1 MLIKRKKLS
10 LASITGAKGGLFRNL
25 KKSQPSTPLTSAH
38 SAAISMGQLIKNICN
53 IQQPNSLTQNYFY
66 SFNNSKKYQYIKL
79 INNANRILNYFFG
92 TFYALISRPVYLFTQ
107 NKLVIFINY
116 YSPKTSKRLSRRYV
130 WKYNK
135 QPSKSARILKQE
147 LKTLINTLS
156 KFFNLKVELQ
166 LNRLKYPY
174 QDSQILSKLLA
185 LGSNLNRFRS
195 LMGLIIKKS
204 LIITKDLK
212 DDKKNNDFYNIV
224 IKRRKVKIHKTV
236 PTVLTG
242 LKVRISGRLLTERVI
257 PKKTVR
263 QKEIGGFIRDKNSL
277 VDYALYNSKNK
288 RGSYSVKVWTTSK
301 ICI

>member
-130 WKYNK
+130 
-135 QPSKSARILKQE
+135 
-147 LKTLINTLS
+147 
-156 KFFNLKVELQ
+156 
-166 LNRLKYPY
+166 
-174 QDSQILSKLLA
+174 
-185 LGSNLNRFRS
+185 
-195 LMGLIIKKS
+195 
-204 LIITKDLK
+204 
-212 DDKKNNDFYNIV
+212 
-224 IKRRKVKIHKTV
+224 
-236 PTVLTG
+236 
-242 LKVRISGRLLTERVI
+242 
-257 PKKTVR
+257 
-263 QKEIGGFIRDKNSL
+263 
-277 VDYALYNSKNK
+277 
-288 RGSYSVKVWTTSK
+288 
-301 ICI
+301 

>member
-1 MLIKRKKLS
+1 MLLKRKKLS
-10 LASITGAKGGLFRNL
+10 LASIAGIKGGLSKNL
-25 KKSQPSTPLTSAH
+25 QKRPSTPLTSAH
-38 SAAISMGQLIKNICN
+38 STAISMGRLIKKICN

-66 SFNNSKKYQYIKL
+66 FYNNSKKYQYLKL
-79 INNANRILNYFFG
+79 INNTNRILNYFFG

-107 NKLVIFINY
+107 NKLIIFINY
-116 YSPKTSKRLSRRYV
+116 YRPKTSKRLARRFV

-135 QPSKSARILKQE
+135 KPSNSARILKQE
-147 LKTLINTLS
+147 LKTLIHNLS
-156 KFFNLKVELQ
+156 KFFNLKVKLQ

-212 DDKKNNDFYNIV
+212 EDKNNDNFYSVI
-224 IKRRKVKIHKTV
+224 IKRKKVKIHKTV

-242 LKVRISGRLLTERVI
+242 LKVRISGRLLTERVT
-257 PKKTVR
+257 PKKTIK

-277 VDYALYNSKNK
+277 VDYAIFNSKNK